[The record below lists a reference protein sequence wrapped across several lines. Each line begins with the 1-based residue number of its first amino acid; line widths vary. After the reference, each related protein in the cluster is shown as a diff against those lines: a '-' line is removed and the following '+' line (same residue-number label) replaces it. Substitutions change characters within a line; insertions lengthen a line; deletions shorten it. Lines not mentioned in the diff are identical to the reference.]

1 MALSDMIWKK
11 SIVPPPAWKAIRI
24 FGIRYLS
31 VSAPFSR
38 LTDCEKYYKD
48 RNGSL
53 NFGWAK
59 LTEID
64 KNRNALSNALI
75 IRADWVYW
83 ARIYTWGS

>member
-1 MALSDMIWKK
+1 MKSDPNFW
-11 SIVPPPAWKAIRI
+11 
-24 FGIRYLS
+24 S

-38 LTDCEKYYKD
+38 LTDCEKYNKD
-48 RNGSL
+48 RNRSL

-64 KNRNALSNALI
+64 INRNALSNSLI
-75 IRADWVYW
+75 IRADWVHW